1 MRRLIL
7 GIVSHILEEDGDI
20 LTRWRARLTA
30 SILLAALLLSAFP
43 AYNTINYLVRAGY
56 HWQGA
61 ANLFIGAAVAWLL
74 LSRLPSNRVRGWFLS
89 WACIV
94 VGAVSLATLGPFSA
108 GLVWLYTGV
117 LLATFLLGPRPA
129 AWALGVVL
137 LVLTGVCF
145 GIEWGLLGWAANDE
159 AALLRWRMVAY
170 NVGFLMVVLAGANA
184 LIMHLLEEEEQA
196 RTAAEHRLAEAR
208 RHEAVGTLA
217 SGIAHDFNNLLVPI
231 LGNLDSVRVELP
243 PGGEGEGALR
253 DVERAA
259 LRGRELV
266 QQILTFGRSGMA
278 GRQRVDVGRVA
289 GEVARLLEV
298 ALPPG
303 VRIEVTVRG
312 ECTVLASGVQIH
324 QILHNLVTNAC
335 LAVEEGGGMVRVEV
349 ARHPVPAGDRV
360 QIRVVDNGV
369 GMSADTRERVFD
381 PYFSTRGGA
390 RGTGLGLP
398 IVRRIVYE
406 LGGEITVSSILGQ
419 GSVFSVELPAATEVV
434 FAEPESGKSAPPGAD
449 GTETSGGLDHA
460 CRGLRVLVVDDESAV
475 RRALARMLTS
485 LGSQVVEAGSAA
497 EARAILDQGDRSFDL
512 LLTDFRMPGESGI
525 QLIRQVLREQPGLA
539 VLLTSGNF
547 DEAAGDDDGVE
558 AVTYLQK
565 PFDLGELGR
574 AVGEAVDR
582 RDRSYGPVVDPGEVA
597 L

>member
-1 MRRLIL
+1 VRRLIL

-43 AYNTINYLVRAGY
+43 AYNTVNYLVRAGH

-61 ANLFIGAAVAWLL
+61 ANLFIGAGVAWLL

-89 WACIV
+89 WVCIV

-312 ECTVLASGVQIH
+312 ECTVLASGVQMH

-335 LAVEEGGGMVRVEV
+335 LAVEEGGGVVRVEV
-349 ARHPVPAGDRV
+349 ARHPVPG
-360 QIRVVDNGV
+360 
-369 GMSADTRERVFD
+369 E
-381 PYFSTRGGA
+381 
-390 RGTGLGLP
+390 TGC
-398 IVRRIVYE
+398 R
-406 LGGEITVSSILGQ
+406 
-419 GSVFSVELPAATEVV
+419 
-434 FAEPESGKSAPPGAD
+434 SGWWTMVWG
-449 GTETSGGLDHA
+449 
-460 CRGLRVLVVDDESAV
+460 
-475 RRALARMLTS
+475 
-485 LGSQVVEAGSAA
+485 
-497 EARAILDQGDRSFDL
+497 
-512 LLTDFRMPGESGI
+512 
-525 QLIRQVLREQPGLA
+525 
-539 VLLTSGNF
+539 
-547 DEAAGDDDGVE
+547 
-558 AVTYLQK
+558 
-565 PFDLGELGR
+565 
-574 AVGEAVDR
+574 
-582 RDRSYGPVVDPGEVA
+582 
-597 L
+597 